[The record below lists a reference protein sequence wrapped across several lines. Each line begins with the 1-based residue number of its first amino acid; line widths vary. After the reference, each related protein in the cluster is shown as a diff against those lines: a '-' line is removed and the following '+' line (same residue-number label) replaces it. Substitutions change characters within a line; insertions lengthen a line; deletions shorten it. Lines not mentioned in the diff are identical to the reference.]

1 MIMKLRHL
9 PCTLSG
15 AVEIPPT
22 ITDFP
27 ACIEHVLGACPMDDL
42 PRATRPSEI
51 LDGFV
56 FRENQ
61 MSTAIG
67 RGYATPEADLAAWDA
82 RFRIIVAW
90 SRTPMAWWD
99 SLDGE
104 PVWIALCCIIPSPRH
119 AMPLQVI
126 KHLSR
131 LYHGTGHAAE
141 RTTAGGDHLLQTLAT
156 LLDQPNADFR
166 LAP

>member
-9 PCTLSG
+9 PCAVIG
-15 AVEIPPT
+15 AVEIPSA
-22 ITDFP
+22 ITDFST
-27 ACIEHVLGACPMDDL
+27 CIEHVLGACPLGDL
-42 PRATRPSEI
+42 PRPTSPSEI
-51 LDGFV
+51 RDAFV

-67 RGYATPEADLAAWDA
+67 RGYATPEADLAAWDV

-104 PVWIALCCIIPSPRH
+104 PVWIALCCIIPSPRPT
-119 AMPLQVI
+119 MPLQVI
-126 KHLSR
+126 KHLYR
-131 LYHGTGHAAE
+131 RYLQTGHAAE
-141 RTTAGGDHLLQTLAT
+141 RATAGGDHLLMTMAA
-156 LLDQPNADFR
+156 LLDHPTDDFR
-166 LAP
+166 PAQ